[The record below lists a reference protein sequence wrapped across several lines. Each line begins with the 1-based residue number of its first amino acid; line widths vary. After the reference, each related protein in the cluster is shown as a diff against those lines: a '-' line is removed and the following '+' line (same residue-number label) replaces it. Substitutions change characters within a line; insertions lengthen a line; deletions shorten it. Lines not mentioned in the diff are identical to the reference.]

1 MSDQA
6 PEQLSFEQAL
16 AALEEIVRDLE
27 DSGMGLEESLL
38 RYERGVSLIKK
49 CYTQLR
55 EAEQRILL
63 VTGADS
69 EGALALQPFQHEATE
84 AEAGEVKRAVL
95 RKKGND
101 SSVPF

>member
-16 AALEEIVRDLE
+16 AALEDIIRDLE
-27 DSGMGLEESLL
+27 DSKLGLEESLL

-49 CYTQLR
+49 CCTQLR

-69 EGALALQPFQHEATE
+69 EGGLALQPFKHEATE
-84 AEAGEVKRAVL
+84 AEPGTVKRAVL
-95 RKKGND
+95 RKKGTD
-101 SSVPF
+101 SGAPY